1 MMMDVTFIWMKFM
14 ARDFIALNKVI
25 PITDDDGDDDD
36 DDDDDNVSS
45 SKFIKIP
52 LSFFRRI
59 FNF

>member
-25 PITDDDGDDDD
+25 PITDDD
-36 DDDDDNVSS
+36 DDDNVSS

-52 LSFFRRI
+52 FSFFRRI
-59 FNF
+59 FDF